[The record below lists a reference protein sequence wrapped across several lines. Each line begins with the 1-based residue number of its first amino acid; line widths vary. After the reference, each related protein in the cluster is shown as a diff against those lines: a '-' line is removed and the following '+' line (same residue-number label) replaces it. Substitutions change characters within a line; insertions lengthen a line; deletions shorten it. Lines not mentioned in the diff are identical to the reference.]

1 MRKETR
7 SRSTRERLPDPR
19 YPAGGFRRW
28 RLLLAYDGSAFS
40 GWQFQGNGRSVQ
52 EHLERALQRICQSDQ
67 RLPVHAAG
75 RTDAG
80 VHALAQVVHFD
91 APATLSLDGAA
102 WTRALNT
109 GIPPQMRVLDAA
121 EAEHGFHA
129 RYSAVGKH
137 YRYRLCCGPIL
148 PPLEFARAGH
158 WRHPLDGEFMRQAA
172 SRLVGEHDFSGF
184 AAYRND
190 GTDQTPESG
199 RNLRCVTRADV
210 AEVEGGFEFDF
221 EGSGFLYKMVRMMV
235 GALIHAGAGRLAP
248 DEIGDILAC
257 RLDSTGRLRKSPLCA
272 SAGGLYLAEVR
283 YGCGQSNP
291 PNHKHLNLPQAK
303 PLPGGF

>member
-19 YPAGGFRRW
+19 HPGEGFQRW
-28 RLLLAYDGSAFS
+28 RLTLAYDGGAFS

-52 EHLERALQRICQSDQ
+52 EHLEQALQRICQCER

-91 APATLSLDGAA
+91 APAALSLDAAA
-102 WTRALNT
+102 WTRALNA
-109 GIPPQMRVLDAA
+109 GIPPQMRVLNAT
-121 EAEHGFHA
+121 EADSGFHA

-137 YRYRLCCGPIL
+137 YRYRLRCGPIL
-148 PPLEFARAGH
+148 PPLEFGRAGH
-158 WRHPLDGEFMRQAA
+158 WRHPLDLEPMKAAA
-172 SRLVGEHDFSGF
+172 SHFIGEHDFSGF

-199 RNLRCVTRADV
+199 RNLRRVTRADV
-210 AEVEGGFEFDF
+210 TEVDGGFEFDF
-221 EGSGFLYKMVRMMV
+221 EGGGFLYKMVRMMV

-248 DEIGDILAC
+248 DEINDILAC
-257 RLDSTGRLRKSPLCA
+257 RPDATGRLRKSPLCA
-272 SAGGLYLAEVR
+272 PASGLYLVEVR
-283 YGCGQSNP
+283 YDSGP
-291 PNHKHLNLPQAK
+291 
-303 PLPGGF
+303 